1 MDKKAQISFHISPT
15 SGAPIFRQIMQQVE
29 RLVACDQLK
38 GGDLL
43 PSVNQVSKQLSVNP
57 MTISRAYNLLH
68 EQGVLERQ
76 RGIGMRVSDSTRKSS
91 QERLV
96 MLEPLIDE
104 LLAQSAQLGLDKEM
118 LIDYLRGY
126 QEEG

>member
-1 MDKKAQISFHISPT
+1 MIEKAQISFHISPT
-15 SGAPIFRQIMQQVE
+15 SGVPIFRQIVQQVE

-38 GGDLL
+38 SGDLL
-43 PSVNQVSKQLSVNP
+43 PSVNQVSKKLSVNP

-76 RGIGMRVSDSTRKSS
+76 RGIGMRVTDSTRKSMP
-91 QERLV
+91 ERLG
-96 MLEPLIDE
+96 MLTPAIDE
-104 LLAQSAQLGLDKEM
+104 LLAQAAQLGLDKTM

-126 QEEG
+126 QEDT

>member
-1 MDKKAQISFHISPT
+1 MNEKTQISFHISPT
-15 SGAPIFRQIMQQVE
+15 SGVPIFRQIVQQVE

-43 PSVNQVSKQLSVNP
+43 PSVNKVSKQLSVNP

-76 RGIGMRVSDSTRKSS
+76 RGIGMRVSDSTRKSTE
-91 QERLV
+91 ERFG
-96 MLEPLIDE
+96 MLTPTIDE
-104 LLAQSAQLGLDKEM
+104 LLAQVTQLGLDKKM

-126 QEEG
+126 QEKQ